1 MRQLFLQQIFPA
13 LPCIFSRLLIPSSRI
28 WRFPGTH
35 ETVAS
40 VFICD
45 GFISFAGCFHVR
57 LSVGDGGSNTCVVL
71 CIEAIDRRFDL
82 GHISLF
88 GWASVED
95 KGCGEIAA
103 VGSKAEGLAS
113 APAESGDKKCSI
125 GCWQLF
131 AVVSGRV

>member
-1 MRQLFLQQIFPA
+1 MIPQAGAQVSVCCYSRWISKDSTISVCLLRQLFLQQIFPA

-40 VFICD
+40 VFIRD

-71 CIEAIDRRFDL
+71 
-82 GHISLF
+82 
-88 GWASVED
+88 
-95 KGCGEIAA
+95 
-103 VGSKAEGLAS
+103 
-113 APAESGDKKCSI
+113 
-125 GCWQLF
+125 
-131 AVVSGRV
+131 